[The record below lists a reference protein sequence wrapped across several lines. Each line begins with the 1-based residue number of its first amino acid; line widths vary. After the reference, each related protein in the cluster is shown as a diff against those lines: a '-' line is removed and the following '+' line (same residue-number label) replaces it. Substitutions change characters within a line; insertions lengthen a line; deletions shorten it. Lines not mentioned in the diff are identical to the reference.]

1 MIQLK
6 RFSRTRKGYEM
17 TENRM
22 EKHVTLV
29 AAINIG
35 FGILG
40 LMIAIFVLIG
50 TIVANIYVEEY
61 EARKIIPIAG
71 MAIFFF
77 IILTSIPEIIGGFG
91 LLKRRPWARI
101 LILIVACLDLL
112 WIPIGTIIGIY
123 ELWVL
128 LQDETAQ
135 LFKPASGKE

>member
-1 MIQLK
+1 MDDTIAK
-6 RFSRTRKGYEM
+6 AKNGKGSKM
-17 TENRM
+17 TQNRM

-29 AAINIG
+29 AVLNIG
-35 FGILG
+35 FGVLG
-40 LMIAIFVLIG
+40 VMIAIFVLIG
-50 TIVANIYVEEY
+50 IVVANMYVDDY
-61 EARKIIPIAG
+61 EARKIIYIAG
-71 MAIFFF
+71 PVVFLF
-77 IILTSIPEIIGGFG
+77 ILLTSIPEIIGGFG

-135 LFKPASGKE
+135 LFKRASG